1 VPRGIP
7 NNRKTV
13 IQVRHGLSAELAH
26 QLMEFVGEHV
36 RAQVAESWK
45 GGGDPVDVPIIEL
58 EAKLAEA
65 ELLRFVAKLVQ
76 EGTQ

>member
-7 NNRKTV
+7 KNPKTV
-13 IQVRHGLSAELAH
+13 IQVRHGLSAELGH
-26 QLMEFVGEHV
+26 QLMEMVGKHV
-36 RAQVAESWK
+36 QAQVADSWK

-65 ELLRFVAKLVQ
+65 ELVRFVTRLVQ
-76 EGTQ
+76 EGTS